1 MKFWDASALVP
12 LCTEEPSSAVLRRV
26 LDSDPA
32 IVVWWGSLVEC
43 WSALARRRR
52 EGLLTL
58 DDEDAARIVLDRLRA
73 LWTEI
78 QPVEEVRTYASRLLR
93 THPLRSQD
101 AVQLAAALVWTGGG
115 PGEVVV
121 LDGRLRDAAR
131 LEGLTPT
138 P

>member
-78 QPVEEVRTYASRLLR
+78 QPVEEVRTYAARLLR